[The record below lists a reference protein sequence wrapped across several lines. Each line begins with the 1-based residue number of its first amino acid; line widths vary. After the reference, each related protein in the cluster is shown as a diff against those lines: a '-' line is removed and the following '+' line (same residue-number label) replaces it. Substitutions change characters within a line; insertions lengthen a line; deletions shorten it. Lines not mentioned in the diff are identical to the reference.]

1 MIYNPE
7 IIHNGFKYQEYR
19 NFIDTQLLEHKTTE
33 NEVET
38 DLIHYTRLNVQRMQ
52 RLDKTA
58 QINDEIIERLAHIK
72 QSYFFLIISE
82 GWCGDASQTTPV
94 INKIAELSDGKI
106 SVRFILRD
114 QNLDIMDEHLTNGSR
129 SIPIVIVLDQD
140 LKEVA
145 SWGSR
150 PKELKILVSE
160 WVKDIQMTKEDRTEK
175 VHAWYAKD
183 KTQATQKDFLEIL
196 NMLN

>member
-1 MIYNPE
+1 MNYDPQLIQ
-7 IIHNGFKYQEYR
+7 NGFTYLEYR
-19 NFIDTQLLEHKTTE
+19 NYIDFKLSEHKTTE
-33 NEVET
+33 NNVESE
-38 DLIHYTRLNVQRMQ
+38 LINYTRLNVQRMK

-58 QINDEIIERLAHIK
+58 QISNEIINKLKQIK
-72 QSYFFLIISE
+72 QFYTFLIITE

-114 QNLDIMDEHLTNGSR
+114 QNLDIMDQHLTNGSR
-129 SIPIVIVLDQD
+129 AIPIVIVLDQD
-140 LKEVA
+140 LIEVA

-150 PKELKILVSE
+150 PKDLKILVTD
-160 WVKDIQMTKEDRTEK
+160 WVKDIQMTKEDRIEK

-196 NMLN
+196 NTLN